1 MKHSTLETPD
11 IALALGQYR
20 MSDEAIHERLDKL
33 AGYSKGAT
41 LSPQELRDAL
51 DKELGDKSLSGEL
64 RKLRDEE

>member
-1 MKHSTLETPD
+1 MKNSTLETPD

-20 MSDEAIHERLDKL
+20 LSDAAIHERLDKL
-33 AGYSKGAT
+33 AGYSRGAA
-41 LSPQELRDAL
+41 LSPRELRDAL